1 MNNGTRQLMVIVDDA
16 ENYSEAISYAVQEAS
31 RFVNKKVA
39 PWTFRRVT
47 IQEMLLIFWDEDVS
61 IEDHKTLLR
70 NETPYTASVITR
82 FYNHPP
88 VFKDGQYY
96 IATDINPDIKMT
108 SFALS
113 RTGSQLFPNLEDNG
127 YTACLQ
133 KKNLG
138 LVNLYAPARMEAL
151 QTYDDFEAVLKQ
163 KPWIDEPGPSYKT
176 FLKKYHQ
183 DEMLARHEYAQDEWR
198 QAIREAFYLEED
210 PVEHFF
216 YGAGGRDAYVIN
228 AGREAF
234 HTDAVLD
241 SDGEWWERAIMWKDR
256 SLEERLPEREWLEN
270 FYGLLSGTDDDS
282 WLVLMDILPIT
293 LDEAIYGDRLEEI
306 KNRA

>member
-1 MNNGTRQLMVIVDDA
+1 MNNGSRQLLVIVDNV
-16 ENYSEAISYAVQEAS
+16 ENYSEAISYAVKES
-31 RFVNKKVA
+31 NRFVNKKVA

-47 IQEMLLIFWDEDVS
+47 MQEMLLIFWDEDVS
-61 IEDHKTLLR
+61 IADHKTLLR
-70 NETPYTASVITR
+70 TETPYATSVITR
-82 FYNHPP
+82 FYHHPP
-88 VFKDGQYY
+88 IFKDGQYY

-108 SFALS
+108 SFTLS
-113 RTGSQLFPNLEDNG
+113 GKGSQLFPNLEDNG
-127 YTACLQ
+127 HTACLQ

-138 LVNLYAPARMEAL
+138 LVNLYAPSRIEAI

-163 KPWIDEPGPSYKT
+163 KPWIEEPGPNYET
-176 FLKKYHQ
+176 LLKKYHQ

-198 QAIREAFYLEED
+198 QTIREAFSLEVD

-216 YGAGGRDAYVIN
+216 YGTGGRDAYVIN
-228 AGREAF
+228 AGRETF

-256 SLEERLPEREWLEN
+256 SLVERLPEREWLEN
-270 FYGLLSGTDDDS
+270 FYGLLSGTDEDS

-306 KNRA
+306 EK